1 MSLFDE
7 DRIISEQFLIE
18 QGFKKYRTGYYDRYQ
33 YQYIRDKF
41 DPEHVERS
49 VRRVF
54 FSIKNNNLYI
64 EKSMD
69 WDLCG
74 YYWKHKVQDHLDFLS
89 IILRYELEEEI

>member
-18 QGFKKYRTGYYDRYQ
+18 QGFKKYRTGYYDRYY

-54 FSIKNNNLYI
+54 F
-64 EKSMD
+64 
-69 WDLCG
+69 
-74 YYWKHKVQDHLDFLS
+74 Q
-89 IILRYELEEEI
+89 